1 MRQLQVQAG
10 HDAAARD
17 ELLDQVRGF
26 EERARQDAA
35 DKKRLQD
42 QVKGFVEKVRQDAI
56 DKKGLEDQLKGFEE
70 KARQDAVDKKGLEDQ
85 LKGFEERARQDA
97 IDKKGLEEK
106 NGDLQKEVETAKG
119 CMVKVAEKMQVFVN
133 IIIPKYYRL
142 NIISQMFR
150 QVATVS
156 LNSCREETK
165 IRALR
170 NLR

>member
-1 MRQLQVQAG
+1 MGRILQQLETQVRQLQVQAG

-17 ELLDQVRGF
+17 ELLDQVKGF
-26 EERARQDAA
+26 EEKARQDAA

-42 QVKGFVEKVRQDAI
+42 QVKGFVEKV
-56 DKKGLEDQLKGFEE
+56 
-70 KARQDAVDKKGLEDQ
+70 
-85 LKGFEERARQDA
+85 RQDA

-156 LNSCREETK
+156 LNSCQEETE

>member
-1 MRQLQVQAG
+1 MGRILQQLETQVRQLQVQAG

-56 DKKGLEDQLKGFEE
+56 DKKGLE
-70 KARQDAVDKKGLEDQ
+70 
-85 LKGFEERARQDA
+85 
-97 IDKKGLEEK
+97 EK

-119 CMVKVAEKMQVFVN
+119 CMIKVAEKMQVFVN

>member
-1 MRQLQVQAG
+1 MGRILQQLETQVRQLQVQAG

-26 EERARQDAA
+26 EEKARQDDAE
-35 DKKRLQD
+35 KKRLQD
-42 QVKGFVEKVRQDAI
+42 QVKGFVEKVRQDAA
-56 DKKGLEDQLKGFEE
+56 DKKGLED
-70 KARQDAVDKKGLEDQ
+70 
-85 LKGFEERARQDA
+85 
-97 IDKKGLEEK
+97 K

-119 CMVKVAEKMQVFVN
+119 CMIKVAEKMQVFVN

-156 LNSCREETK
+156 LNSCQKETE

>member
-26 EERARQDAA
+26 EEKARQDDAE
-35 DKKRLQD
+35 KKRLQD
-42 QVKGFVEKVRQDAI
+42 QVKGFVEKVRQDAA
-56 DKKGLEDQLKGFEE
+56 DKKGLED
-70 KARQDAVDKKGLEDQ
+70 
-85 LKGFEERARQDA
+85 
-97 IDKKGLEEK
+97 K

-119 CMVKVAEKMQVFVN
+119 CMIKVAEKMQVFVN

-156 LNSCREETK
+156 LNSCQKETE

>member
-1 MRQLQVQAG
+1 MGRISQQLETQVRQLQVQAG

-26 EERARQDAA
+26 EEKARQDAA
-35 DKKRLQD
+35 DKKRLQ
-42 QVKGFVEKVRQDAI
+42 
-56 DKKGLEDQLKGFEE
+56 
-70 KARQDAVDKKGLEDQ
+70 
-85 LKGFEERARQDA
+85 
-97 IDKKGLEEK
+97 EK

-119 CMVKVAEKMQVFVN
+119 CMIKVAEKMQVFVN

-156 LNSCREETK
+156 LNSCQEETE

>member
-1 MRQLQVQAG
+1 MGQLQVQAG

-42 QVKGFVEKVRQDAI
+42 QVKGFVEKVRQDA
-56 DKKGLEDQLKGFEE
+56 
-70 KARQDAVDKKGLEDQ
+70 VDKKGLEDQ

-119 CMVKVAEKMQVFVN
+119 CMVNVAEKMQVFVN

-156 LNSCREETK
+156 LNSCQEETE

>member
-17 ELLDQVRGF
+17 ELLDQVR
-26 EERARQDAA
+26 
-35 DKKRLQD
+35 
-42 QVKGFVEKVRQDAI
+42 
-56 DKKGLEDQLKGFEE
+56 
-70 KARQDAVDKKGLEDQ
+70 
-85 LKGFEERARQDA
+85 GFEERARQDA

>member
-1 MRQLQVQAG
+1 MGRILQQLETQVRQLQVQAG

-70 KARQDAVDKKGLEDQ
+70 
-85 LKGFEERARQDA
+85 RARQDA

-119 CMVKVAEKMQVFVN
+119 CMVNVAEKMQVFVN

>member
-1 MRQLQVQAG
+1 MGRILQQLETQVRQLQVQAG

-26 EERARQDAA
+26 EEKARQDAA

-42 QVKGFVEKVRQDAI
+42 QVKGFVEKVRQDAA

-70 KARQDAVDKKGLEDQ
+70 KARQDA
-85 LKGFEERARQDA
+85 A
-97 IDKKGLEEK
+97 DKKGLEEK

-119 CMVKVAEKMQVFVN
+119 CMIKVAEKMQVFVN

-156 LNSCREETK
+156 LNSCQKETE

>member
-35 DKKRLQD
+35 DKKRL
-42 QVKGFVEKVRQDAI
+42 
-56 DKKGLEDQLKGFEE
+56 EDQLKGFEE
-70 KARQDAVDKKGLEDQ
+70 KARQDA
-85 LKGFEERARQDA
+85 A
-97 IDKKGLEEK
+97 DKKGLEEK

-119 CMVKVAEKMQVFVN
+119 CMIKVAEKMQVFVN

>member
-1 MRQLQVQAG
+1 MGRILQQLETQVRQLQVQAG

-42 QVKGFVEKVRQDAI
+42 QVKGFVEKV
-56 DKKGLEDQLKGFEE
+56 
-70 KARQDAVDKKGLEDQ
+70 
-85 LKGFEERARQDA
+85 RQDA

>member
-1 MRQLQVQAG
+1 MGQLQVQAG

-70 KARQDAVDKKGLEDQ
+70 
-85 LKGFEERARQDA
+85 RARQDA

-119 CMVKVAEKMQVFVN
+119 CMVNVAEKMQVFVN
-133 IIIPKYYRL
+133 IIPKYYRL

-156 LNSCREETK
+156 LNSCQEETE

>member
-1 MRQLQVQAG
+1 MGQLQVQAG

-56 DKKGLEDQLKGFEE
+56 DKKGLE
-70 KARQDAVDKKGLEDQ
+70 
-85 LKGFEERARQDA
+85 
-97 IDKKGLEEK
+97 EK

-119 CMVKVAEKMQVFVN
+119 CMVNVAEKMQVFVN

>member
-1 MRQLQVQAG
+1 MDTQ
-10 HDAAARD
+10 RD
-17 ELLDQVRGF
+17 ELLDQVRGL
-26 EERARQDAA
+26 EEKARQDDAEKKRLQEQVKGFEEQA
-35 DKKRLQD
+35 TQDDAEKKRLQD
-42 QVKGFVEKVRQDAI
+42 QVKGFVEKVRQDAA
-56 DKKGLEDQLKGFEE
+56 DKKGLED
-70 KARQDAVDKKGLEDQ
+70 
-85 LKGFEERARQDA
+85 
-97 IDKKGLEEK
+97 K

-119 CMVKVAEKMQVFVN
+119 CMIKVAEKMQVFVN

-156 LNSCREETK
+156 LNSCQKETE

>member
-1 MRQLQVQAG
+1 MGRILQQLETQVRQLQVQAG

-17 ELLDQVRGF
+17 ELLERVKGF
-26 EERARQDAA
+26 EEKARQDAA
-35 DKKRLQD
+35 DKKRLED
-42 QVKGFVEKVRQDAI
+42 QV
-56 DKKGLEDQLKGFEE
+56 KGFEE
-70 KARQDAVDKKGLEDQ
+70 KARQDAADKK
-85 LKGFEERARQDA
+85 R
-97 IDKKGLEEK
+97 LEEK

-119 CMVKVAEKMQVFVN
+119 CMIKVAEKMQVFVN

>member
-119 CMVKVAEKMQVFVN
+119 CMIKVAEKMQVFVN

>member
-1 MRQLQVQAG
+1 MQQLETQVRQLQVQAG

-56 DKKGLEDQLKGFEE
+56 DKKGLE
-70 KARQDAVDKKGLEDQ
+70 
-85 LKGFEERARQDA
+85 
-97 IDKKGLEEK
+97 EK

-119 CMVKVAEKMQVFVN
+119 CMIKVAEKMQVFVN

>member
-17 ELLDQVRGF
+17 ELLDQVR
-26 EERARQDAA
+26 
-35 DKKRLQD
+35 
-42 QVKGFVEKVRQDAI
+42 
-56 DKKGLEDQLKGFEE
+56 
-70 KARQDAVDKKGLEDQ
+70 
-85 LKGFEERARQDA
+85 GFEERARQDA

-133 IIIPKYYRL
+133 IIPKYYRL

>member
-56 DKKGLEDQLKGFEE
+56 DKKGLE
-70 KARQDAVDKKGLEDQ
+70 
-85 LKGFEERARQDA
+85 
-97 IDKKGLEEK
+97 EK

-119 CMVKVAEKMQVFVN
+119 CMIKVAEKMQVFVN

>member
-1 MRQLQVQAG
+1 MGRILQQLETQVRQLQVQAG

-56 DKKGLEDQLKGFEE
+56 DKKGLE
-70 KARQDAVDKKGLEDQ
+70 
-85 LKGFEERARQDA
+85 
-97 IDKKGLEEK
+97 EK

-119 CMVKVAEKMQVFVN
+119 CMVNVAEKMQVFVN

>member
-17 ELLDQVRGF
+17 ELLDQVRVF

-56 DKKGLEDQLKGFEE
+56 DKKGLE
-70 KARQDAVDKKGLEDQ
+70 
-85 LKGFEERARQDA
+85 
-97 IDKKGLEEK
+97 EK

-119 CMVKVAEKMQVFVN
+119 CMVNVAEKMQVFVN

>member
-70 KARQDAVDKKGLEDQ
+70 RARQDAVDKKGLEDQ

>member
-42 QVKGFVEKVRQDAI
+42 QVKGFVEKV
-56 DKKGLEDQLKGFEE
+56 
-70 KARQDAVDKKGLEDQ
+70 
-85 LKGFEERARQDA
+85 RQDA